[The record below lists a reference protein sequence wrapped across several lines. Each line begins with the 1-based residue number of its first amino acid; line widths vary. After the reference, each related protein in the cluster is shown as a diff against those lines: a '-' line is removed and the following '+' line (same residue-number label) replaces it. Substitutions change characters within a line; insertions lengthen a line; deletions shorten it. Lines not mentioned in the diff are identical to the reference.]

1 MFLQLLKVRK
11 FLEKALESGGDC
23 RFYMGESQGWLN
35 EDLKNTLPKDCRVS
49 GLSDAGFVSLSELTG
64 GDGNVGER
72 APACL

>member
-1 MFLQLLKVRK
+1 MFLHVLKIEK

-49 GLSDAGFVSLSELTG
+49 GFNDTGFVSLPELTG
-64 GDGNVGER
+64 GDSNFG
-72 APACL
+72 